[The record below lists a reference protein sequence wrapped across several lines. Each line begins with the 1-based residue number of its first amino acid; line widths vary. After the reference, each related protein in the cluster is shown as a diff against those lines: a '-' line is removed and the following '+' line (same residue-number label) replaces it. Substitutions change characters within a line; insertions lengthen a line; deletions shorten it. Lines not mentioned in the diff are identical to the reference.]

1 MIDEMTDAAIG
12 EQAVIIVRWV
22 GEDRQVHEEF
32 VGLYSVPQTEAGTI
46 TEHCNNGSLRQVET
60 TYSEQVSGE
69 CYEGAGNLS
78 GKRMALLSACRR

>member
-1 MIDEMTDAAIG
+1 MVGEMTDAAIG

-46 TEHCNNGSLRQVET
+46 TAVITEVFVRLKQPTLNKLVE
-60 TYSEQVSGE
+60 
-69 CYEGAGNLS
+69 
-78 GKRMALLSACRR
+78 SATKELAT